1 MRHVLPRSAVPAH
14 RQQQL
19 HHSCGGLVRHD
30 LRAGNC
36 TMRPKVEVAAKT
48 TVPLWSVNG
57 VSRASAHLVSRDA
70 EDRPVYGGIPAD
82 FAVVQAIQE
91 MKARGLRVTFY
102 PFLLMDMPP
111 GSTLPN
117 PDSANAATPGQPAFP

>member
-1 MRHVLPRSAVPAH
+1 MFFHDRLYQPTDSSSSIILVVAWFGTICARAIAPCARRWRSPP
-14 RQQQL
+14 
-19 HHSCGGLVRHD
+19 S
-30 LRAGNC
+30 
-36 TMRPKVEVAAKT
+36 
-48 TVPLWSVNG
+48 TVPLWSVNF

>member
-1 MRHVLPRSAVPAH
+1 MGAGSAACFF
-14 RQQQL
+14 RDRL
-19 HHSCGGLVRHD
+19 HQPTDSSSSIILVVAWFGND

-36 TMRPKVEVAAKT
+36 TVRPKVKVAAKT

-57 VSRASAHLVSRDA
+57 VSRARAHLVRRDA
-70 EDRPVYGGIPAD
+70 EDRPVYGGTPAD
-82 FAVVQAIQE
+82 FAVVQAIHE

-117 PDSANAATPGQPAFP
+117 PYSANAATPG